1 MNGENEHFRIQGE
14 LSARIA
20 GVERRLDRI
29 EPMLEQ
35 IRDSFA
41 EQRGSRKMA
50 AAIVSLTGIAG
61 GLCGAFLHW
70 LIVGRFV

>member
-1 MNGENEHFRIQGE
+1 MQGE

-35 IRDSFA
+35 IRDSLA
-41 EQRGSRKMA
+41 EQRGSRRMA
-50 AAIVSLTGIAG
+50 VAIVSLTGVAG

-70 LIVGRFV
+70 LLVGRLV